1 MSTTGNKTTI
11 QGLDLTLAQIKEA
24 AEQLHQSALRDYPK
38 PIYQSFDSRSVEL
51 RQQYSQL
58 SKVKIQK
65 NIELGIVSLDIEID
79 YLQQRSKELED
90 FYCIAD
96 QEDSEAIRNS
106 INGIQEAILNL
117 KKERYQLI
125 KKEFDLS

>member
-90 FYCIAD
+90 FYCIAV